1 MNQRYYFSIR
11 YNHQHMDVFLLSGRC
26 AKALHN
32 FEFKKRKHNI
42 GIALPCWSDNN
53 VGDMIAFVSEDK
65 HQLLKFQQD
74 SYFQMMASD
83 EIFIISD
90 ITAVNSELPE
100 VQFCRNNTISKMFI
114 KDTQKRLRRTQKRAE
129 ARGDEFKPGLHEN
142 SKKRVFENFHSLPID
157 SYGTEDD
164 FMLHIQKHNDVALS
178 DCYTSY
184 GFATNKSNQ
193 GTVPDMSI
201 LFNQNNL

>member
-1 MNQRYYFSIR
+1 
-11 YNHQHMDVFLLSGRC
+11 MDVFLLSGRC
-26 AKALHN
+26 VKTLHN

-42 GIALPCWSDNN
+42 GIALPCWSENS

-65 HQLLKFQQD
+65 NQLLKFQQD

-90 ITAVNSELPE
+90 IAVVDSELPE
-100 VQFCRNNTISKMFI
+100 IQFCRNNTISKIFV
-114 KDTQKRLRRTQKRAE
+114 KDTQKRLRRAKKRAE
-129 ARGDEFKPGLHEN
+129 ARGDAFKPILHES
-142 SKKRVFENFHSLPID
+142 SKERTFENYHSLPID
-157 SYGTEDD
+157 SHSTEKD
-164 FMLHIQKHNDVALS
+164 FILHIQKHNDVALS

-201 LFNQNNL
+201 LFSQNNL